1 MGNLTY
7 DDIVKYKNSIDNNK
21 DNFNIIMNNY
31 ISNVNSIDSNIKE
44 INFDNW
50 KDPVS
55 DVFDDYIDYLN
66 TGVVNKLNNSISN
79 TGSLR
84 KLKELVQ
91 SLYDQCSKYISNF
104 EGVKTK
110 YGDMNFDS
118 SNKLSY
124 VNEENADLD
133 LLVNLNRDFSSQR
146 DIINNTL
153 NELRSLKFDTI
164 VDFSTSYATLP
175 DIYDYKVKGAEPVV
189 INQFDI
195 VKVYIEGRGYV
206 DMYYLGTD
214 YLGRS
219 YFSETLDDDAIAYR
233 AVVPGM
239 GSTAQSWLTD
249 ADTLSMPGGVD
260 AVFAFVIFGGNTG
273 DMTKGDVLRKIG
285 SSYANGQYV
294 GSNKFNESISFENP
308 SIAPE
313 IVARS
318 QHTTDTSRTYYAVD
332 FDNLETVSLE
342 EAIRRGFNS
351 DEHPNIT
358 LEPGQKI
365 ISSYQVFW
373 FIYDHNT
380 IGSDSK
386 SVTLI
391 WNEEK
396 QAYYV
401 LGENGYSTFVDYE
414 GIYYITLDKLKDSE
428 FRL

>member
-1 MGNLTY
+1 LGNLTY

-44 INFDNW
+44 IKFDNW